1 MFNIH
6 DLTRNE
12 FMLTG
17 PFARQG
23 YDWWWH
29 SFTGVSR
36 ETGKERTFFIEFFAC
51 NPALAESEPVFG
63 SRDGKR
69 KPSYLMVKAGAW
81 GEDAVQIHRF
91 FSLKEAEIRG
101 KAPFHVR
108 AGNCFVSDTELRGSV
123 HVTPEEA
130 EAHPEYMCGAGD
142 MSWDLYLKKE
152 IAYNVGYGAGKLF
165 RSLQAFEMYWHAE
178 GMKTAF
184 SGAVVFNGEVYRV
197 SPDTC
202 CGYSDKNWGSNFTSP
217 WLWLSSGSLYDA
229 ETGARLTNS
238 AFDIGGGCPKVFG
251 VSLPRKLL
259 SAFYIEGEEF
269 EFNFSKFWNPAFT
282 RFSCE
287 ETEDEIIWRVMQE
300 TNTAVVKVRITC
312 PKKEMLLINYESP
325 DGRKRHNRLWNG
337 GTGKGT
343 ILLYRRTSSG
353 LTPQGAIRADHV
365 GCEYGEYC

>member
-36 ETGKERTFFIEFFAC
+36 ETGKERTFFIEFFVC

-69 KPSYLMVKAGAW
+69 KPSY
-81 GEDAVQIHRF
+81 DAVQIHRF

-229 ETGARLTNS
+229 ETGARLANS
-238 AFDIGGGCPKVFG
+238 VFDIGGGCPKVFG
-251 VSLPRKLL
+251 VSLPHYAASQL
-259 SAFYIEGEEF
+259 SCGTQVSIDSLAPGDLVFFSSTGGE
-269 EFNFSKFWNPAFT
+269 
-282 RFSCE
+282 
-287 ETEDEIIWRVMQE
+287 I
-300 TNTAVVKVRITC
+300 
-312 PKKEMLLINYESP
+312 
-325 DGRKRHNRLWNG
+325 
-337 GTGKGT
+337 
-343 ILLYRRTSSG
+343 
-353 LTPQGAIRADHV
+353 DHV
-365 GCEYGEYC
+365 AIYVGGGSIVHAANSKSGICYSSLNWMTPVAACRVV

>member
-1 MFNIH
+1 
-6 DLTRNE
+6 
-12 FMLTG
+12 
-17 PFARQG
+17 
-23 YDWWWH
+23 
-29 SFTGVSR
+29 
-36 ETGKERTFFIEFFAC
+36 
-51 NPALAESEPVFG
+51 
-63 SRDGKR
+63 
-69 KPSYLMVKAGAW
+69 MVKAGAW

-229 ETGARLTNS
+229 ETGARLANS